1 MTHAHRIEH
10 LNEGEVL
17 YIAIDPDGVWARSE
31 FPDPLI
37 TVDYD
42 ADDNVIGISPAGP
55 RVSHT
60 LHVYEEWLRDEQ
72 PDPQKLVAR
81 LGESRKP
88 AAV

>member
-1 MTHAHRIEH
+1 MAHAHRIEQ

-31 FPDPLI
+31 FPHPLI

-55 RVSHT
+55 RIPSVLHT
-60 LHVYEEWLRDEQ
+60 YEEWLCEDTK
-72 PDPQKLVAR
+72 DPHELVSR
-81 LGESRKP
+81 LGETREP
-88 AAV
+88 ATA

>member
-55 RVSHT
+55 RVSPT
-60 LHVYEEWLRDEQ
+60 LHTYEEWLRDDQ
-72 PDPQKLVAR
+72 PDPTELIAR
-81 LGESRKP
+81 LGEIREP
-88 AAV
+88 TAV